1 MENVHYTVITKKEP
15 QDIVGLVETVQP
27 HLASKPYQHYV
38 FQVVTDHLHN
48 EEAKTTSMINGWSG
62 NIKTLSEDLV
72 ERYAYRDIKFQQITV
87 GKNVSIADVFEELAY
102 AIKAAE
108 KASLGEEFVCFTI
121 EALKSNL
128 SKDFMND
135 FVSNVDLSETR
146 LNDCMSFWNE
156 SAKTLSI
163 YNV

>member
-1 MENVHYTVITKKEP
+1 MEKVHYSVITKKEP
-15 QDIVGLVETVQP
+15 QDIVGFIEFVQP

-38 FQVVTDHLHN
+38 FQIVTDNLHGGK
-48 EEAKTTSMINGWSG
+48 AIPSSMLNGWSG
-62 NIKTLSEDLV
+62 DIKTLSEDLV
-72 ERYAYRDIKFQQITV
+72 EGKAHRYIKYKQFTV
-87 GKNVSIADVFEELAY
+87 GKNASEADVFEVLAY

-108 KASLGEEFVCFTI
+108 KASKNEEHVCFSI
-121 EALKSNL
+121 EVLKSHVSN
-128 SKDFMND
+128 DFMNN
-135 FVSNVDLSETR
+135 FVSYVDLSETR